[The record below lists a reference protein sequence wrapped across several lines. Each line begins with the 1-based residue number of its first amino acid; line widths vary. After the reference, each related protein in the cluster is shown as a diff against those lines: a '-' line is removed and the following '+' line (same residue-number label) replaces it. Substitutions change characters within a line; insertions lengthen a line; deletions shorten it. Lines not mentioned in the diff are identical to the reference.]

1 MALTAEEKQELHN
14 LGQKD
19 EAEGRIILAGPPL
32 RVFESTEEHEER
44 RECYN
49 KGRGW

>member
-1 MALTAEEKQELHN
+1 MALTSEEKQELHN

-19 EAEGRIILAGPPL
+19 EAEGKIIFAGPPL
-32 RVFESTEEHEER
+32 RVFESTAEYEER
-44 RECYN
+44 KEVYD